1 MTSTWS
7 ETSALGSLLQLCTT
21 LQNVRICERLSGPV
35 LSALGGCFPL
45 KLFRHHFCLD
55 FFPSISWG
63 SPVGVASVCSEH
75 VRLMPLVSSSL
86 ESFGRQSIDDSVVTT
101 PSGLLKSEHRHGS
114 VGRQSKHCVQ
124 QCERTVRGKHR
135 HRITHVLP
143 QVPCCELLHRQGSA
157 AAAVVPKGGVVEG

>member
-1 MTSTWS
+1 MRDYLVPCCLPSVVAFLS
-7 ETSALGSLLQLCTT
+7 SCFAITSA
-21 LQNVRICERLSGPV
+21 
-35 LSALGGCFPL
+35 
-45 KLFRHHFCLD
+45 
-55 FFPSISWG
+55 SISFLQFHG
-63 SPVGVASVCSEH
+63 APVGVASVCSEH